1 MYSHLC
7 LIFSLHPTSVFTFV
21 RSFLMFIHT
30 AHLYSTTTNASSFWY
45 SFVRYFFYVEFFSC
59 HILVAIS
66 VLSFYYIVVQNYFL
80 PFLNIC
86 VPFIPKILATTKI
99 HRLVNHVGRD
109 WKCSK
114 NKFIFSIAA
123 ASSENTP

>member
-1 MYSHLC
+1 MYSRL
-7 LIFSLHPTSVFTFV
+7 LSLHPTSVSTFV

-30 AHLYSTTTNASSFWY
+30 AHLYSTTANASSFWY
-45 SFVRYFFYVEFFSC
+45 SFVRYFFYVELFSC

-66 VLSFYYIVVQNYFL
+66 VLPFYYIVVQNYFL